1 MSTRPPA
8 YPNAK
13 LPQRIDYIDRL
24 KVLMIILVILH
35 HTFITYGAPGGWY
48 YTQKTT
54 QQAALIPMTLFVA
67 VNQSFFMGFFF
78 FLSAMFVPSSYRKKG
93 PKRFIVDRFIRL
105 GVPMAFYSFILGPV
119 MNYLVYYFG
128 QNHHITLMQYLSGYD
143 DWIDFGVLWFAA
155 ALLLFNL
162 IYVLWQIIF
171 KPIQSGDLSSK
182 LSAGKV
188 FLFAIGLGIV
198 SYLARI
204 IFPIGW
210 VLKPV
215 GFQLGH
221 FPQYIIMFILG
232 LMVTN
237 NTWIQSIT
245 QKDAIRLTGIATC
258 CILIIFPL
266 FYVLLTWL
274 KFPSSYFS
282 GEGYWPSL
290 LYALWEQVTGLCIM
304 AALLYLGREHC
315 PTSSSFSKGLSR
327 SAFAVY
333 IFHPIVIISITL
345 LLKNWAIDPA
355 WKLLVAAP
363 SAVVVSFLLGS
374 VIVSI
379 PGVKKIV

>member
-1 MSTRPPA
+1 MSTELPTHPHV
-8 YPNAK
+8 K
-13 LPQRIDYIDRL
+13 LERRIDYVDRL

-48 YTQKTT
+48 YAQKTT

-78 FLSAMFVPSSYRKKG
+78 FLSAIFVPPSCKKKG
-93 PKRFIVDRFIRL
+93 PKRFIIDRFIRL
-105 GVPMAFYSFILGPV
+105 GIPMVFYSLVLGPV

-128 QNHHITLMQYLSGYD
+128 QDHHITLMQYLSGYD

-162 IYVLWQIIF
+162 VYVVWYAIF
-171 KPIQSGDLSSK
+171 KPVESDDFTSK
-182 LSAGKV
+182 LSTRRIV
-188 FLFAIGLGIV
+188 LFAIGLGAASFV
-198 SYLARI
+198 VRI
-204 IFPIGW
+204 FFPIGR

-215 GFQLGH
+215 GFQLAH
-221 FPQYIIMFILG
+221 FPQYIVMFILG
-232 LMVTN
+232 LIVAR
-237 NTWIQSIT
+237 NTWIHSIT
-245 QKDAIRLTGIATC
+245 EKDAKRLARIAGC
-258 CILIIFPL
+258 AIALIFPL

-282 GEGYWPSL
+282 GGFHWPSL
-290 LYALWEQVTGLCIM
+290 LYALWEQVTGLCII
-304 AALLYLGREHC
+304 AVLLYFAREYWYH
-315 PTSSSFSKGLSR
+315 SSPFSKKRSR

-333 IFHPIVIISITL
+333 IFHPLVVISIAL
-345 LLKNWAIDPA
+345 VLKNWAIDPV

-363 SAVVVSFLLGS
+363 FAVVGSFLLGS
-374 VIVSI
+374 IIVLI